1 MKNITLAV
9 DEHVLEEVRRFA
21 SRRNTSVNALVR
33 EHLARIA
40 GSENRATEAMR
51 ELREMSDR
59 SNAEVGPLKWTR
71 DQLHE
76 R

>member
-9 DEHVLEEVRRFA
+9 DEAVLEEVRRFA
-21 SRRNTSVNALVR
+21 ARRNTSVNALVR

-40 GSENRATEAMR
+40 KNENRVRDAMR

-59 SNAEVGPLKWTR
+59 SDAEVGPITWTR
-71 DQLHE
+71 DALYD